1 MTGRLVVG
9 LCGSRVARLAETAEA
24 LALEFDQPSD
34 GMLSAYDYTKPVP
47 VEAGG
52 VAIPPDRPEAFDA
65 ERFFSDLRA
74 RKSSPGGALIVIL
87 GPLAALESAREACGV
102 IVFVDVEE
110 RLSLLRWADLLMEA
124 GSPGGVEALLFHE
137 STILPQYTAWSKQAT
152 RMADL
157 SLDDEDGPS
166 ALASKIA
173 WFSRGRAT
181 EAWTV
186 EATAVAEATAAAA
199 GSETAQ
205 AGRQGGEPAAMDRM
219 ERLEA
224 ARRLTAAKLLERRLA
239 TARAPN
245 RLALAIRAFNADR
258 LYPAVKR
265 SADVVL
271 VTMVLFVAWPIYA
284 LVALLIWL
292 DDPGPVIYTQTRIGK
307 HGKPFPFPKF
317 RSMVMNADKLKD
329 KLLAQNEMT
338 GGITFKIRRDPRI
351 IPIGHTL
358 RKYSFDELPQLWSI
372 IRGDLTLVG
381 PRPPVPR
388 EVALYSSADRRRLE
402 AVPGLTCIWQVS
414 GRSDIPFPRQV
425 ELDVEYLEQRSLLLD
440 LRILLATIPAV
451 VTGKGA
457 Y

>member
-1 MTGRLVVG
+1 M
-9 LCGSRVARLAETAEA
+9 A
-24 LALEFDQPSD
+24 LAVEFDQPSE
-34 GMLSAYDYTKPVP
+34 GILSAYDYAKLPAAS
-47 VEAGG
+47 VEGIS
-52 VAIPPDRPEAFDA
+52 VQPDRPEAFDA
-65 ERFFSDLRA
+65 ERFLSELET
-74 RKSSPGGALIVIL
+74 RKSRPGGAMTVIL
-87 GPLAALESAREACGV
+87 GPLAVLEAVRNACRI
-102 IVFVDVEE
+102 IVFVEVEE

-137 STILPQYTAWSKQAT
+137 STILPQYAAWSKQAT

-157 SLDDEDGPS
+157 TLDDEDGPD

-181 EAWTV
+181 EAWTI
-186 EATAVAEATAAAA
+186 EASAEAA
-199 GSETAQ
+199 GLEKTQ
-205 AGRQGGEPAAMDRM
+205 TLRQGTESAAMEPPEASR
-219 ERLEA
+219 RLEA
-224 ARRLTAAKLLERRLA
+224 ARRLQAAKLLERRLA
-239 TARAPN
+239 TARPPS
-245 RLALAIRAFNADR
+245 RLALAIRAFNTEK

-265 SADVVL
+265 GTDVVI
-271 VTMVLFVAWPIYA
+271 VTLVLFVAWPIYA

-292 DDPGPVIYTQTRIGK
+292 DDPGPVIYMQTRIGK

-317 RSMVMNADKLKD
+317 RSMVMNAEKLKD
-329 KLLAQNEMT
+329 KLLSQNEMT
-338 GGITFKIRRDPRI
+338 GGITFKIKRDPRI
-351 IPIGHTL
+351 IPIGYTL
-358 RKYSFDELPQLWSI
+358 RKYSLDELPQLWSI

-402 AVPGLTCIWQVS
+402 TVPGLTCIWQVS